1 METNYKYA
9 FCENCFDDVEYE
21 IRENIPMSEVLK
33 NVEYHFLGKEAYC
46 KNCGEAVY
54 VPEINDYNLEAL
66 YDVYRRE
73 NGIISLSIVR
83 SIPEKYNIGKRPLSI
98 LLGWGELTF
107 SRYYDGDIPS
117 RQYSEIL
124 IKIYEEPEFYLK
136 LLELGKNKIA
146 SAAYKKTKKAAES
159 MLNIQDNKKI
169 VLAVKYLIYK
179 CEDITALA
187 LQKALYYSQGI
198 YSAFYQSYMF
208 NEDCEAWAHGPVYRE
223 IYYMYKDYK
232 FNPIVSDSDFDE
244 SLLSKE
250 ELSVLESVANHLCCY
265 SGKVLENFTHHE
277 EPWISARNGVFDLS
291 PSDAIIPKDSIKAYF
306 SIVKDKYKMKSPKDF
321 QLYAND
327 MFEQFIQI

>member
-1 METNYKYA
+1 
-9 FCENCFDDVEYE
+9 
-21 IRENIPMSEVLK
+21 
-33 NVEYHFLGKEAYC
+33 
-46 KNCGEAVY
+46 
-54 VPEINDYNLEAL
+54 
-66 YDVYRRE
+66 
-73 NGIISLSIVR
+73 
-83 SIPEKYNIGKRPLSI
+83 
-98 LLGWGELTF
+98 
-107 SRYYDGDIPS
+107 
-117 RQYSEIL
+117 
-124 IKIYEEPEFYLK
+124 
-136 LLELGKNKIA
+136 
-146 SAAYKKTKKAAES
+146 
-159 MLNIQDNKKI
+159 
-169 VLAVKYLIYK
+169 
-179 CEDITALA
+179 
-187 LQKALYYSQGI
+187 
-198 YSAFYQSYMF
+198 MF

-291 PSDAIIPKDSIKAYF
+291 PSDTIIPKDSIKAYF